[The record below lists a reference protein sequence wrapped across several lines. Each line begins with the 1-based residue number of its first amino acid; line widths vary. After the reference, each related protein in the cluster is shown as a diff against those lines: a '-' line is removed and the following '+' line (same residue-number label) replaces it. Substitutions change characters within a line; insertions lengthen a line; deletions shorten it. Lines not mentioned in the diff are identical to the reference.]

1 MFQAREAEIALR
13 RPGKAETPG
22 AGPGSGSTPLKC
34 SQRHGRFVSGRARRT
49 SGQRLCYTNR
59 QRGGAPVARWPHK
72 PETASAILAPVTT
85 GPLILENSAG
95 FVAQR
100 GQSDSDKGL
109 GSILA
114 GERARGQTKAGQS
127 SRRASSFI
135 PKSFNGRTAGC
146 YPVNPGSNPG
156 FGATWS
162 PTVGAWVSTPRCGG
176 FDSPRPYVI
185 ASGPGSA
192 FPKHA
197 QRVRLPPM
205 TPPPWRRIAG
215 SPSKAAS
222 RVRVLAG
229 RPRGCRSM
237 EGPVAYT
244 HKMGVRFSPPVL
256 WCCRSVVGRLVVCE
270 FTGVRFSPAPPG
282 PVKSTVD
289 GSPYQRAMSVR
300 IVHRVP
306 RGGRPGRGWF
316 KSSPSAPSV
325 RSSV

>member
-1 MFQAREAEIALR
+1 MQGRNLPRSYVVADGSAAELLIPR
-13 RPGKAETPG
+13 R
-22 AGPGSGSTPLKC
+22 
-34 SQRHGRFVSGRARRT
+34 
-49 SGQRLCYTNR
+49 
-59 QRGGAPVARWPHK
+59 W
-72 PETASAILAPVTT
+72 
-85 GPLILENSAG
+85 
-95 FVAQR
+95 
-100 GQSDSDKGL
+100 
-109 GSILA
+109 
-114 GERARGQTKAGQS
+114 
-127 SRRASSFI
+127 
-135 PKSFNGRTAGC
+135 
-146 YPVNPGSNPG
+146 
-156 FGATWS
+156 
-162 PTVGAWVSTPRCGG
+162 
-176 FDSPRPYVI
+176 FDSTRPHVI

-205 TPPPWRRIAG
+205 TLPPWRRIAG

-289 GSPYQRAMSVR
+289 GSPYQRAVSVR

-306 RGGRPGRGWF
+306 RGRDGTWNTYSFVPIATV
-316 KSSPSAPSV
+316 K
-325 RSSV
+325 